1 MNPSKQFHYTL
12 DQPLAPNFPTRM
24 QASKQQTF
32 TESDLFRN
40 KEFDDYIVRLSVS

>member
-12 DQPLAPNFPTRM
+12 DQPLVSNFPTRM

-40 KEFDDYIVRLSVS
+40 KEFDDYYCAVIG